1 VRYLVRFA
9 AKGRCPAWAV
19 AQRGGAFRVG
29 AGYAILPKGVLV
41 EDRAMSPVDLQ
52 QSAVAMWFPTLHKQG
67 EAAPTRHFGS
77 AAKAVRFVMEELEA
91 DARGTALI
99 EVAGYGPLRSDEI
112 ASIYRELPSSIE

>member
-1 VRYLVRFA
+1 VPGLGRRA
-9 AKGRCPAWAV
+9 ARRGLSCGRGLCDATH
-19 AQRGGAFRVG
+19 RG
-29 AGYAILPKGVLV
+29 LV

-52 QSAVAMWFPTLHKQG
+52 QSAVAMWFLTLHKQG

-77 AAKAVRFVMEELEA
+77 VAKAVRFVMEELEA